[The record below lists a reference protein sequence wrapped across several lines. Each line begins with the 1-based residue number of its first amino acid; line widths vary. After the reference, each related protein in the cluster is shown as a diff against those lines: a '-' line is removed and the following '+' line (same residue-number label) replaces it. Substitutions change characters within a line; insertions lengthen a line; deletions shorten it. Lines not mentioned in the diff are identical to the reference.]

1 MKVKDITTNA
11 ILLAIAIVLS
21 IVEGFI
27 PSIGVPG
34 VKFGLANI
42 VILITLYAYG
52 WHYALAVNLL
62 RVFLV
67 SLLRGTIFQIGFF
80 MSLTGALFS
89 LAIMIFCKLVIKK
102 LNIITVS
109 VLGAFAHVVGQI
121 LVAVIYLETTGMFFY
136 LPILTITSVA
146 TGIIVGF
153 IANRCLKIPIF
164 HASVKTNQ

>member
-1 MKVKDITTNA
+1 MKVRDITTNA

-52 WHYALAVNLL
+52 WHYALIVNLL

-67 SLLRGTIFQIGFF
+67 SLLRGTIFQMGFF
-80 MSLTGALFS
+80 MSLTGALLS
-89 LAIMIFCKLVIKK
+89 LGVMIFLKLVIKK
-102 LNIITVS
+102 LNVLTVS
-109 VLGAFAHVVGQI
+109 VLGAFAHVLGQI
-121 LVAVIYLETTGMFFY
+121 LVSIIYLETLGMFYY
-136 LPILTITSVA
+136 LPILTITSIA
-146 TGIIVGF
+146 TGLIVGF
-153 IANRCLKIPIF
+153 IANKCLKIPAI
-164 HASVKTNQ
+164 KTNTKVS

>member
-1 MKVKDITTNA
+1 MKVRDITTNA

-52 WHYALAVNLL
+52 WHYALIVNLL

-67 SLLRGTIFQIGFF
+67 SLLRGTIFQMGFF
-80 MSLTGALFS
+80 MSLTGALLS
-89 LAIMIFCKLVIKK
+89 LGVMIFLKLVIKK
-102 LNIITVS
+102 LNVITVS
-109 VLGAFAHVVGQI
+109 VLGAFAHVLGQI
-121 LVAVIYLETTGMFFY
+121 LVSIIYLETLGMFYY
-136 LPILTITSVA
+136 LPILTITSIA
-146 TGIIVGF
+146 TGLIVGF
-153 IANRCLKIPIF
+153 IANKCLKIPAI
-164 HASVKTNQ
+164 KTNTKVS